1 MPHPAKTSSKSWLRN
16 IAPPRN
22 KLYVV
27 RFCLP
32 EPLSTF
38 ESGELG
44 LGSRIGVTFEVC
56 FRLGSG
62 CFAKL
67 RFQTNA
73 RVSAIPTAP
82 ATLVECVMDARES
95 HAGPRNGGVQVRKL
109 TWSDWPIFLILAL
122 FICFGPSSV
131 SALIQTATPVADD
144 PAAFVNP
151 LIGTTNGGND
161 YPGATLPL
169 GMLAWS
175 PEEPRNHPR
184 RQVQGVPGS
193 MRDDL
198 GRPAAPGGYEYSSNR
213 ISGFS
218 LTHLMGTGCAGASG
232 DIPFM
237 PYAGEIST
245 SPAEDTGAE
254 KYGSTFS
261 HDHETAQAGYYKVA
275 LDDGVVAELTATL
288 RTGSGRFTYPQ
299 GKPAVMLVRTAYSE
313 TGSTDAHVRIDPK
326 TRTISGSVTSG
337 NFCGY
342 IGTVNRRSYYTLYFV
357 AHFDTPF
364 SSEGT
369 WQDKAVHPRTLEA
382 AGGTTYGPKGFVP
395 PDKGSGGWVVFDTS
409 KSTTV
414 GVRVGISY
422 VSEQNADANLRG
434 ENPEGTP
441 LEIVRE
447 KAHSSWNEVLKRIQ
461 IEGGT
466 HDEQVVFYTAL
477 YHTLM
482 GENLY
487 SDIDGRYLG
496 MDGQVH
502 KVGAPQKAQYST
514 FSGWDVYRS
523 QLQLLTLLSPDIAAD
538 IAQSLLNQANQ
549 NGGEWDRWTH
559 NAGIT
564 HVMNG
569 DPAAPAIA
577 DILAFGGKK
586 FDVKAAYQSL
596 LRAATVPTA
605 HDLSKDGCEVECIG
619 QRPSLDK
626 WQSLHY
632 IPVGANA
639 WGPAADT
646 LEDATADFAVSEL
659 ARRTGDDARRK
670 QFVERAQYWENIFNP
685 QATPD
690 GGYIQNRN
698 ADGSWP
704 KFDPASDEGFV
715 EGSAAQ
721 YLWMV
726 PFNEK
731 GLFTMLGGTEKASQ
745 RLNAFFYNPDGGL
758 AVTESG
764 GLHAELNN
772 EPSIETPWLF
782 DFLGQPWKTQ
792 EAVRKV
798 LNTIWTNSPKGMPGN
813 DDLGEMSSW
822 YVWSAIGMY
831 PEIPGRAELVLGS
844 PLFPKVLIHRDGGD
858 ILVKASGAATNS
870 PYVRSVEVNG
880 ENWTKT
886 WLPESFVEKGGTI
899 QFDLSASP
907 NQNWGTGAED
917 APPSFEP

>member
-1 MPHPAKTSSKSWLRN
+1 MDFGGVMMLRKLTRSGWWAFWIAVLLFRIVSSDVSV
-16 IAPPRN
+16 IAQ
-22 KLYVV
+22 
-27 RFCLP
+27 
-32 EPLSTF
+32 
-38 ESGELG
+38 SGD
-44 LGSRIGVTFEVC
+44 
-56 FRLGSG
+56 SG
-62 CFAKL
+62 T
-67 RFQTNA
+67 RD
-73 RVSAIPTAP
+73 P
-82 ATLVECVMDARES
+82 ATLVS
-95 HAGPRNGGVQVRKL
+95 
-109 TWSDWPIFLILAL
+109 
-122 FICFGPSSV
+122 
-131 SALIQTATPVADD
+131 
-144 PAAFVNP
+144 P

-184 RQVQGVPGS
+184 QQVAGVPGS
-193 MRDDL
+193 MRDDP

-237 PYAGEIST
+237 PYVGEIDS
-245 SPAEDTGAE
+245 SPADDAGAV
-254 KYGSTFS
+254 KFGSTFS
-261 HDHETAQAGYYKVA
+261 HDHETAQAGYYKVT
-275 LDDGVVAELTATL
+275 LDDGVTAELTATL
-288 RTGSGRFTYPQ
+288 RAGSGRFTYPQ
-299 GKPAVMLVRTAYSE
+299 GKPAVMVVRTAYSE
-313 TGSTDAHVRIDPK
+313 TGSSDAEVHIDPK
-326 TRTISGSVTSG
+326 SRTISGSVTSG

-342 IGTVNRRSYYTLYFV
+342 LGTTDRHSYYTLYFV
-357 AHFDTPF
+357 AHFDVPF
-364 SSEGT
+364 LSTGT
-369 WQDKAVHPRTLEA
+369 WQDSTVRPRILEA
-382 AGGTTYGPKGFVP
+382 GGGTTYGPKGFVP
-395 PDKGSGGWVVFDTS
+395 PGKGSGAWVLLDTA
-409 KSTTV
+409 KAATV

-422 VSEQNADANLRG
+422 VSAQNAEANLR
-434 ENPEGTP
+434 
-441 LEIVRE
+441 LEIPSGTSFETIRE
-447 KAHSSWNEVLKRIQ
+447 KAHAAWNEVLRRVQ

-482 GENLY
+482 GENLF
-487 SDIDGRYLG
+487 SDVDGRYVG

-502 KVGAPQKAQYST
+502 KVVAPQKSQYST

-523 QLQLLTLLSPDIAAD
+523 QLQLLTLLAPDVAGD
-538 IAQSLLNQANQ
+538 VAQSLLNQANQ
-549 NGGEWDRWTH
+549 NEGEWDRWTH

-577 DILAFGGKK
+577 DIMAFGGKN
-586 FDVKAAYQSL
+586 FDLEAAYRSL
-596 LRAATVPTA
+596 LKAATVPTA
-605 HDLSKDGCEVECIG
+605 HDLSKDGCDVECVG
-619 QRPSLDK
+619 QRPSLDQ
-626 WQSLHY
+626 WLSLHY

-646 LEDATADFAVSEL
+646 LEDATADFGLSEL
-659 ARRTGDDARRK
+659 ARRVGDDRTRR
-670 QFVERAQYWENIFNP
+670 QLLVRAQYWKNIFNP
-685 QATPD
+685 QATPE

-731 GLFTMLGGTEKASQ
+731 GLFTLLGGMEKASE
-745 RLNAFFYNPDGGL
+745 RLNAFFYTSDGSL
-758 AVTESG
+758 AVTKSG

-798 LNTIWTNSPKGMPGN
+798 LNTIWTNSPGGMPGN

-831 PEIPGRAELVLGS
+831 PEIPGRAELVFGS
-844 PLFPKVLIHRDGGD
+844 PLFPKITIHRTGGD
-858 ILVKASGAATNS
+858 IVVTAKGAATDS
-870 PYVRSVEVNG
+870 PYVQSVKVNG
-880 ENWTKT
+880 QTWTKT
-886 WLPESFVEKGGTI
+886 WLPESFAERGGTI
-899 QFDLSASP
+899 DFELSASP
-907 NQNWGTGAED
+907 NKSWGTAAED
-917 APPSFEP
+917 TPPSFEP

>member
-1 MPHPAKTSSKSWLRN
+1 M
-16 IAPPRN
+16 
-22 KLYVV
+22 V
-27 RFCLP
+27 RALKQAGFGLAGLLACLI
-32 EPLSTF
+32 ST
-38 ESGELG
+38 
-44 LGSRIGVTFEVC
+44 
-56 FRLGSG
+56 
-62 CFAKL
+62 
-67 RFQTNA
+67 
-73 RVSAIPTAP
+73 SAIGQSNNLKQP
-82 ATLVECVMDARES
+82 
-95 HAGPRNGGVQVRKL
+95 G
-109 TWSDWPIFLILAL
+109 
-122 FICFGPSSV
+122 
-131 SALIQTATPVADD
+131 
-144 PAAFVNP
+144 PAALVNP

-184 RQVQGVPGS
+184 TQKQGVPGS
-193 MRDDL
+193 MRDDR
-198 GRPAAPGGYEYSSNR
+198 GRPAAPGGYEYSADR

-237 PYAGEIST
+237 PFVGEVSS
-245 SPAEDTGAE
+245 SPAEDVGSE

-261 HDHETAQAGYYKVA
+261 HDDETAQAGFYKVK
-275 LDDGVVAELTATL
+275 LENGVVAELTATL

-299 GKPAVMLVRTAYSE
+299 GKPAVMLIRSAYSE
-313 TGSTDAHVRIDPK
+313 TGSTDAHIRIDAK
-326 TRTISGSVTSG
+326 TRTVSGSVTSG

-342 IGTVNRRSYYTLYFV
+342 IGTADRRSYYTLYFV
-357 AHFDTPF
+357 AHFDAPF
-364 SSEGT
+364 LSTGT
-369 WQDKAVHPRTLEA
+369 WQDSAIRSGTTE
-382 AGGTTYGPKGFVP
+382 AGGGTSYGEKGFP
-395 PDKGSGGWVVFDTS
+395 PAGKGSGGWVVLDSS
-409 KSTTV
+409 KSASI

-422 VSEQNADANLRG
+422 VSEQNAEANLRA
-434 ENPEGTP
+434 ENPEGT
-441 LEIVRE
+441 LFDSVRE
-447 KAHSSWNEVLKRIQ
+447 RARAAWNEVLDRVR

-477 YHTLM
+477 YHSLM

-487 SDIDGRYLG
+487 SDVDGRYMG
-496 MDGQVH
+496 MDGSVH
-502 KVGAPQKAQYST
+502 RVASPQKAQYGT

-523 QLQLLTLLSPDIAAD
+523 QLQLLALLEPEIAGD
-538 IAQSLLNQANQ
+538 IAQSLLNQADQ

-577 DILAFGGKK
+577 DILAFGGKN
-586 FDVKAAYQSL
+586 FDVKAAYKSL
-596 LRAATVPTA
+596 LQAATVPTA
-605 HDLSKDGCEVECIG
+605 HDLSNEGCEVECVG

-626 WQSLHY
+626 WLSLHY

-646 LEDATADFAVSEL
+646 LEDATADFAISEL
-659 ARRTGDDARRK
+659 ARRVGDEANHR
-670 QFVERAQYWENIFNP
+670 QFLARAQYWKNIFNP
-685 QATPD
+685 QATPE

-704 KFDPASDEGFV
+704 KVDPASDEGFV

-726 PFNEK
+726 PFNAK
-731 GLFTMLGGTEKASQ
+731 GLFTMLGGTEKASA
-745 RLNAFFYNPDGGL
+745 RLNAFFYNPDGSL
-758 AVTESG
+758 AVTKSG
-764 GLHAELNN
+764 GLHAELDN

-782 DFLGQPWKTQ
+782 NFLGQPWKTQ

-822 YVWSAIGMY
+822 YVWSAMGMY

-844 PLFPKVLIHRDGGD
+844 PLFSKITIHRAAGD
-858 ILVKASGAATNS
+858 IVIKGDGAATDS
-870 PYVRSVEVNG
+870 PYVRSLRVDG
-880 ENWTKT
+880 KDSSRT
-886 WLPESFVEKGGTI
+886 WLPESFVERGGTLDF
-899 QFDLSASP
+899 QLGATP
-907 NQNWGTGAED
+907 NRNWGTAAND

>member
-1 MPHPAKTSSKSWLRN
+1 
-16 IAPPRN
+16 
-22 KLYVV
+22 
-27 RFCLP
+27 
-32 EPLSTF
+32 
-38 ESGELG
+38 
-44 LGSRIGVTFEVC
+44 
-56 FRLGSG
+56 
-62 CFAKL
+62 
-67 RFQTNA
+67 
-73 RVSAIPTAP
+73 
-82 ATLVECVMDARES
+82 MDARDPFAS
-95 HAGPRNGGVQVRKL
+95 GSRYGAASVARVKR
-109 TWSDWPIFLILAL
+109 SDWRIRYLSGLVVWLA
-122 FICFGPSSV
+122 V
-131 SALIQTATPVADD
+131 SGASAFSQRADLAKTD
-144 PAAFVNP
+144 PAALVNP
-151 LIGTTNGGND
+151 LIGTANGGND

-175 PEEPRNHPR
+175 PEEPRNQPR

-193 MRDDL
+193 MHDDP

-237 PYAGEIST
+237 PHVGDIIS
-245 SPAEDTGAE
+245 SPAEDAGALL
-254 KYGSTFS
+254 YGSTFS
-261 HDHETAQAGYYKVA
+261 HENETAQAGYYELK
-275 LDDGVVAELTATL
+275 LNNGVTAELTATL

-299 GKPAVMLVRTAYSE
+299 GKPALMLVRTAHSE
-313 TGSTDAHVRIDPK
+313 TGSSDARIHIDTK
-326 TRTISGSVTSG
+326 TSTISGSVTSG

-342 IGTVNRRSYYTLYFV
+342 LGTTDRHSYYTLYFV

-364 SSEGT
+364 AGAGT
-369 WQDKAVHPRTLEA
+369 WQDATVRPSVLDAR
-382 AGGTTYGPKGFVP
+382 GGTTYGRKGFVP
-395 PDKGSGGWVVFDTS
+395 PGKGSGGWVVLDTS
-409 KSTTV
+409 KSPMV

-422 VSEQNADANLRG
+422 VSEQNAEANLHA
-434 ENPEGTP
+434 ENPEGTDF
-441 LEIVRE
+441 ETVRE
-447 KAHSSWNEVLKRIQ
+447 RAHEAWNGVLEQMQ

-466 HDEQVVFYTAL
+466 HDQQADFYTAL
-477 YHTLM
+477 YHTWL

-487 SDIDGRYLG
+487 SDVDGRYVG
-496 MDGQVH
+496 MDGKVH
-502 KVGAPQKAQYST
+502 RVTATQKAQYST

-523 QLQLLTLLSPDIAAD
+523 QLQLLTLLAPDVASD
-538 IAQSLLNQANQ
+538 VAQSLLNQAIQ

-559 NAGIT
+559 NSGIT

-577 DILAFGGKK
+577 DILAFGGDR
-586 FDVKAAYQSL
+586 FDVKEAYRSL
-596 LRAATVPTA
+596 LKAATVPTA
-605 HDLSKDGCEVECIG
+605 RDLSSEGCPVECVG
-619 QRPSLDK
+619 QRPSLDR
-626 WQSLHY
+626 WLSLHY

-659 ARRTGDDARRK
+659 ARRMGDDATRR
-670 QFVERAQYWENIFNP
+670 QFLERAQYWKNIFNP
-685 QATPD
+685 HATPE
-690 GGYIQNRN
+690 GGYIQNRYS
-698 ADGSWP
+698 DGSWP

-731 GLFTMLGGTEKASQ
+731 GLFAMMGGMDKASE
-745 RLNAFFYNPDGGL
+745 RLNAFFYNADGSL

-764 GLHAELNN
+764 HLHAELNN

-792 EAVRKV
+792 ETVRKV
-798 LNTIWTNSPKGMPGN
+798 LNTIWTNSPKGVAGN

-822 YVWSAIGMY
+822 YIWAALGMY

-844 PLFPKVLIHRDGGD
+844 PLFSSVRIHRTHGD
-858 ILVKASGAATNS
+858 IVVKANGAVGS
-870 PYVRSVEVNG
+870 PYVRSVKVNG
-880 ENWTKT
+880 ENWMSA
-886 WLPESFVEKGGTI
+886 WLPESFVEHGGTI
-899 QFDLSASP
+899 DYELSDTADRH
-907 NQNWGTGAED
+907 WGTHPED

>member
-1 MPHPAKTSSKSWLRN
+1 MR
-16 IAPPRN
+16 
-22 KLYVV
+22 
-27 RFCLP
+27 
-32 EPLSTF
+32 
-38 ESGELG
+38 
-44 LGSRIGVTFEVC
+44 
-56 FRLGSG
+56 
-62 CFAKL
+62 
-67 RFQTNA
+67 
-73 RVSAIPTAP
+73 
-82 ATLVECVMDARES
+82 D
-95 HAGPRNGGVQVRKL
+95 L
-109 TWSDWPIFLILAL
+109 TWKDCRILCLAGFLVWHAE
-122 FICFGPSSV
+122 SSTSV
-131 SALIQTATPVADD
+131 FCQSTTSD
-144 PAAFVNP
+144 PAALVNP

-169 GMLAWS
+169 GMVAWS

-193 MRDDL
+193 MHDDL

-237 PYAGEIST
+237 PYAGEITT
-245 SPAEDTGAE
+245 SPAEDSGAE
-254 KYGSTFS
+254 IYGSTFS
-261 HDHETAQAGYYKVA
+261 HDHETAQAGYYRVE
-275 LDDGVVAELTATL
+275 LDNGVVAELTSTL
-288 RTGSGRFTYPQ
+288 RTGSGRLTYPQ

-313 TGSTDAHVRIDPK
+313 TGSTDAHIHVDPK

-342 IGTVNRRSYYTLYFV
+342 LGTVNRRSYYTLYFV

-364 SSEGT
+364 RSEGT
-369 WQDKAVHPRTLEA
+369 WQGATVRPAGLEA
-382 AGGTTYGPKGFVP
+382 SGGTTYGTKGFVP
-395 PDKGSGGWVVFDTS
+395 PGTGSGGWVVLDTS
-409 KSTTV
+409 KSASV

-422 VSEQNADANLRG
+422 VSALNAEANLRA

-441 LEIVRE
+441 FELVRE

-461 IEGGT
+461 VEGGT
-466 HDEQVVFYTAL
+466 HDEQIVFYTAL

-487 SDIDGRYLG
+487 SDVDGSYMG
-496 MDGQVH
+496 MDGRVH
-502 KVGAPQKAQYST
+502 KVAAPQNAQYST

-523 QLQLLTLLSPDIAAD
+523 QLQLLTLLAPDVGGD
-538 IAQSLLNQANQ
+538 VAQSLLNQANQ

-569 DPAAPAIA
+569 DPSAPAIA
-577 DILAFGGKK
+577 DILAFGGKN
-586 FDVKAAYQSL
+586 FDAKAAYQSL

-605 HDLSKDGCEVECIG
+605 HDLSNDGCEVECVG

-626 WQSLHY
+626 WLSLHY
-632 IPVGANA
+632 IPVEANA

-659 ARRTGDDARRK
+659 ARHMGDDATRK
-670 QFVERAQYWENIFNP
+670 QFLARAEYWKNIFNP
-685 QATPD
+685 QATPQ

-698 ADGSWP
+698 ADGTWP

-731 GLFTMLGGTEKASQ
+731 GLFTIMGGTDKASQ
-745 RLNAFFYNPDGGL
+745 RLNAFFYNSDGSL

-844 PLFPKVLIHRDGGD
+844 PLFSKILIHRPGGD
-858 ILVKASGAATNS
+858 ILVRASGAATDS
-870 PYVRSVEVNG
+870 PYVQNARVNG
-880 ENWTKT
+880 QVWTKT
-886 WLPESFVEKGGTI
+886 WLPESFVEHGGTI
-899 QFDLSASP
+899 EFELSAS
-907 NQNWGTGAED
+907 QNKSWGIEAED

>member
-1 MPHPAKTSSKSWLRN
+1 MMHKLKWIGWSAGLVLLVIGATRAWTQAKN
-16 IAPPRN
+16 
-22 KLYVV
+22 
-27 RFCLP
+27 
-32 EPLSTF
+32 
-38 ESGELG
+38 
-44 LGSRIGVTFEVC
+44 
-56 FRLGSG
+56 
-62 CFAKL
+62 
-67 RFQTNA
+67 
-73 RVSAIPTAP
+73 
-82 ATLVECVMDARES
+82 
-95 HAGPRNGGVQVRKL
+95 
-109 TWSDWPIFLILAL
+109 
-122 FICFGPSSV
+122 
-131 SALIQTATPVADD
+131 D
-144 PAAFVNP
+144 PAALVNP

-175 PEEPRNHPR
+175 PEEPRTHPR
-184 RQVQGVPGS
+184 KQVQGVPGS
-193 MRDDL
+193 MRDDR
-198 GRPAAPGGYEYSSNR
+198 GRPAAPGGYEYTANR

-237 PYAGEIST
+237 PYIGEVTS
-245 SPAEDTGAE
+245 SPADDASAE
-254 KYGSTFS
+254 IYGSTFS
-261 HDHETAQAGYYKVA
+261 HDNETAQAGYYKVK
-275 LDDGVVAELTATL
+275 LDNGVTTELTTTL
-288 RTGSGRFTYPQ
+288 RTGSGRFTYPT
-299 GKPAVMLVRTAYSE
+299 GKPAVMFVRAAYSE
-313 TGSTDAHVRIDPK
+313 PGSSDAHIKID
-326 TRTISGSVTSG
+326 TTNQTISGSVTSG

-342 IGTVNRRSYYTLYFV
+342 LGTADRRSYYTLYFV
-357 AHFDTPF
+357 AHFDVPF
-364 SSEGT
+364 LTTGT
-369 WQDKAVHPRTLEA
+369 WQDSALRPKTNEA
-382 AGGTTYGPKGFVP
+382 SGGTTYGAKGFVP
-395 PDKGSGGWVVFDTS
+395 PGKGSGGWVVLDTS
-409 KSTTV
+409 KSASL

-422 VSEQNADANLRG
+422 VSGKNAEANLRA
-434 ENPEGTP
+434 ENPAGTTFDS
-441 LEIVRE
+441 VRE
-447 KAHSSWNEVLKRIQ
+447 KAHEAWNNALSHIE

-487 SDIDGRYLG
+487 SDVDGSYMG
-496 MDGQVH
+496 MDGKVH
-502 KVGAPQKAQYST
+502 KVAAPQKAQYST

-523 QLQLLTLLSPDIAAD
+523 QLQLLALLDPEIAGD
-538 IAQSLLNQANQ
+538 FAQSLLNQANQ

-577 DILAFGGKK
+577 DILAFGGKN
-586 FDVKAAYQSL
+586 FDARAAYKSL
-596 LRAATVPTA
+596 VQAATIPTA
-605 HDLSKDGCEVECIG
+605 HDLSNEGCEVECIG
-619 QRPSLDK
+619 QRPSLDQWLK
-626 WQSLHY
+626 LHY

-646 LEDATADFAVSEL
+646 LEDVTADFSISEL
-659 ARRTGDDARRK
+659 ARRMGDDATRK
-670 QFVERAQYWENIFNP
+670 QFLERAQYWKNIFNP
-685 QATPD
+685 QATPE

-698 ADGSWP
+698 ADGTWP
-704 KFDPASDEGFV
+704 KFDPASDDGFV

-731 GLFTMLGGTEKASQ
+731 GLFTMLGGMDKASQ
-745 RLNAFFYNPDGGL
+745 RLNAFFYNPDGSL

-792 EAVRKV
+792 EAVRRV

-844 PLFPKVLIHRDGGD
+844 PLFTAIHIRRPAGD
-858 ILVKASGAATNS
+858 ITIKSPGAGTNA
-870 PYVRSVEVNG
+870 PYVQSLKVNG
-880 ENWTKT
+880 ASTTKT
-886 WLPESFVEKGGTI
+886 WLTESFVEHGGTLE
-899 QFDLSASP
+899 FDLSATP
-907 NQNWGTGAED
+907 DKHWGTGAED
-917 APPSFEP
+917 APSSFEP

>member
-1 MPHPAKTSSKSWLRN
+1 M
-16 IAPPRN
+16 
-22 KLYVV
+22 
-27 RFCLP
+27 
-32 EPLSTF
+32 
-38 ESGELG
+38 
-44 LGSRIGVTFEVC
+44 
-56 FRLGSG
+56 
-62 CFAKL
+62 
-67 RFQTNA
+67 
-73 RVSAIPTAP
+73 
-82 ATLVECVMDARES
+82 
-95 HAGPRNGGVQVRKL
+95 RKL
-109 TWSDWPIFLILAL
+109 SCSGWRFVYLSGLLVAFAAIAVPA
-122 FICFGPSSV
+122 CSQSGSS
-131 SALIQTATPVADD
+131 SASSSGSSTKSD
-144 PAAFVNP
+144 PAALVNP
-151 LIGTTNGGND
+151 LIGTANGGND

-175 PEEPRNHPR
+175 PEEPRNRPR
-184 RQVQGVPGS
+184 PQVAGVPGS
-193 MRDDL
+193 MHDDP

-237 PYAGEIST
+237 PYVGEIIS
-245 SPAEDTGAE
+245 SPADDAGAE

-261 HDHETAQAGYYKVA
+261 HENETASAGYYKVK
-275 LDDGVVAELTATL
+275 LNNGVTAELTTTL

-299 GKPAVMLVRTAYSE
+299 DRPAVMLIRTAYSE
-313 TGSTDAHVRIDPK
+313 TGSTDAHIHIDSK
-326 TRTISGSVTSG
+326 ARTISGSVTSG

-342 IGTVNRRSYYTLYFV
+342 IGTVDRRSYYTLYFV

-364 SSEGT
+364 VSAGT
-369 WQDKAVHPRTLEA
+369 WEDATVRPDALDA
-382 AGGTTYGPKGFVP
+382 SGGTTFGAKGFVP
-395 PDKGSGGWVVFDTS
+395 PGKGSGGWVVLDTS
-409 KSTTV
+409 KSPAV
-414 GVRVGISY
+414 LVRVGISY
-422 VSEQNADANLRG
+422 ISERNAEANLRA

-441 LEIVRE
+441 FDTVRN
-447 KAHSSWNEVLKRIQ
+447 KAHSAWNKALNQVQ

-477 YHTLM
+477 YHALM
-482 GENLY
+482 GENLF
-487 SDIDGRYLG
+487 SDVDGRYLG

-502 KVGAPQKAQYST
+502 RVTAPQEAQYST

-523 QLQLLTLLSPDIAAD
+523 QLQLLALLDPKLAGD

-577 DILAFGGKK
+577 DILAFGGKN
-586 FDVKAAYQSL
+586 FDLKAAYRSL
-596 LRAATVPTA
+596 LKAATVPTP
-605 HDLSKDGCEVECIG
+605 HDLSNDGCPVECVG

-626 WQSLHY
+626 WLSLHY

-646 LEDATADFAVSEL
+646 LEDSTADFALAEF
-659 ARRTGDDARRK
+659 ARRMGNDVTRK
-670 QFVERAQYWENIFNP
+670 QFLLRAQYWKNIFNP
-685 QATPD
+685 QATPE

-704 KFDPASDEGFV
+704 KFDPASTRGFV

-731 GLFTMLGGTEKASQ
+731 GLFTLLGGMDKASK
-745 RLNAFFYNPDGGL
+745 RLDEFFYNPDGSL
-758 AVTESG
+758 AVTKSG

-782 DFLGQPWKTQ
+782 DFVGQPWKTQ

-798 LNTIWTNSPKGMPGN
+798 LNTIWTNAPDGMPGN

-822 YVWSAIGMY
+822 YVWSAMGMY

-844 PLFPKVLIHRDGGD
+844 PLFSRILIHRTQGD
-858 ILVKASGAATNS
+858 IEVNASGAATNS
-870 PYVRSVEVNG
+870 PYVRSLKVSG
-880 ENWTKT
+880 ENSTKT
-886 WLPESFVEKGGTI
+886 WLPESFVEHGGKLEYE
-899 QFDLSASP
+899 LSASP
-907 NQNWGTGAED
+907 DKSWGTRPDD

>member
-1 MPHPAKTSSKSWLRN
+1 MT
-16 IAPPRN
+16 
-22 KLYVV
+22 
-27 RFCLP
+27 
-32 EPLSTF
+32 
-38 ESGELG
+38 G
-44 LGSRIGVTFEVC
+44 
-56 FRLGSG
+56 
-62 CFAKL
+62 KL
-67 RFQTNA
+67 R
-73 RVSAIPTAP
+73 
-82 ATLVECVMDARES
+82 
-95 HAGPRNGGVQVRKL
+95 
-109 TWSDWPIFLILAL
+109 WSVWRILAISG
-122 FICFGPSSV
+122 FWVWFGVNGALSQSGD
-131 SALIQTATPVADD
+131 SARTD
-144 PAAFVNP
+144 PAALVNP
-151 LIGTTNGGND
+151 IIGTANGGND

-169 GMLAWS
+169 GMVAWS
-175 PEEPRNHPR
+175 PEEPRNQPR

-193 MRDDL
+193 MHDDR
-198 GRPAAPGGYEYSSNR
+198 GRPAAPGGYQYASSR

-237 PYAGEIST
+237 PYVGEITS
-245 SPAEDTGAE
+245 SPANDPGAE
-254 KYGSTFS
+254 IYGSTFS
-261 HDHETAQAGYYKVA
+261 HENETAKAGYYRVK
-275 LDDGVVAELTATL
+275 LDNGVLVELTATL

-299 GKPAVMLVRTAYSE
+299 GKPAVMLLRTAYSE
-313 TGSTDAHVRIDPK
+313 TGSSDAQINIDLE
-326 TRTISGSVTSG
+326 TSTISGSVTSG

-342 IGTVNRRSYYTLYFV
+342 IGTADRRSYYTLYFV

-364 SSEGT
+364 LSAGT
-369 WQDKAVHPRTLEA
+369 WQDASVHPGTLEA
-382 AGGTTYGPKGFVP
+382 SGGTTYGTNGFVP
-395 PDKGSGGWVVFDTS
+395 PGKGSGGWVVLDTS
-409 KSTTV
+409 KSASV

-422 VSEQNADANLRG
+422 VSRQNAEANLRA
-434 ENPEGTP
+434 ENPQGTAFDT
-441 LEIVRE
+441 VRE
-447 KAHSSWNEVLKRIQ
+447 NAHRAWNDMLNRIE

-477 YHTLM
+477 YHALM

-487 SDIDGRYLG
+487 SDVDGRYLG

-502 KVGAPQKAQYST
+502 RVTAPQKAQYST

-523 QLQLLTLLSPDIAAD
+523 QLQLLTLLAPDVAGDVAE
-538 IAQSLLNQANQ
+538 SLLNQASQ

-559 NAGIT
+559 NSGAT

-577 DILAFGGKK
+577 DILAFGAHN
-586 FDVKAAYQSL
+586 FDAQAAYRSL
-596 LRAATVPTA
+596 LKAATVPTEN
-605 HDLSKDGCEVECIG
+605 DLSDEGCPVECVG
-619 QRPSLDK
+619 ERPSLDK
-626 WQSLHY
+626 WLSLHY
-632 IPVGANA
+632 IPVGAHA

-659 ARRTGDDARRK
+659 ARRMGDEATRR
-670 QFVERAQYWENIFNP
+670 QFLIRAQYWRNVFDP
-685 QATPD
+685 QATPE

-704 KFDPASDEGFV
+704 KFDPASDDGFV

-731 GLFTMLGGTEKASQ
+731 GLFSLLGGPEKASQ
-745 RLNAFFYNPDGGL
+745 RLNNFFYNPDGSL

-798 LNTIWTNSPKGMPGN
+798 VNTIWTNTPKGLPGN

-822 YVWSAIGMY
+822 YVWAAIGMY

-844 PLFPKVLIHRDGGD
+844 PLFAEVHIHRSHGD
-858 ILVKASGAATNS
+858 IVVKGSGAAADA
-870 PYVRSVEVNG
+870 PYIQSLKVNG
-880 ENWTKT
+880 RSTTRT
-886 WLPESFVEKGGTI
+886 WLPESFVEHGGTI
-899 QFDLSASP
+899 EYKLNASP
-907 NQNWGTGAED
+907 DQSWGIHPED